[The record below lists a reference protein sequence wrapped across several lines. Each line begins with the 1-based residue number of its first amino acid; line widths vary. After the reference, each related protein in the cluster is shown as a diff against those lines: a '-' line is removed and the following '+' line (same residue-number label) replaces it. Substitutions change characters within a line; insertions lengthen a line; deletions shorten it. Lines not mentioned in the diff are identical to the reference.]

1 MSTSGEN
8 WLAGHVDPT
17 MSGALGHGDW
27 LIAGILFAG
36 DLDARPQ
43 LPRNTHSSHR
53 ESAALSPPAGV
64 DGVVGGFRG

>member
-1 MSTSGEN
+1 
-8 WLAGHVDPT
+8 

-27 LIAGILFAG
+27 LMAGILFAG